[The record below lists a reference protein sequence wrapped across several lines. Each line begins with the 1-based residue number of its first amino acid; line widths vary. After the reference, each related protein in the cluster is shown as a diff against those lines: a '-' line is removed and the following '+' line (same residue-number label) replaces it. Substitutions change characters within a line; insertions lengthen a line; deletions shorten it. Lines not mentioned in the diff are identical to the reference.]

1 MNLLVTTKFDA
12 IYSRLFQGL
21 LPQQIDPKGDMNKF
35 YSDLLEL
42 DVDRT
47 LLEQKLQRLT
57 KEQCYG
63 NLKPVFNSL
72 FSSYI
77 YWARSTQTTKAIHA
91 LQSLCILIKSI
102 LSKNPTGWEVIQ
114 ILSGGAKESDGL
126 FMSLTSLVDLHLKD
140 DNIPGI
146 DYPLNLICRGEAQT
160 LTFAIAMNRH
170 LAAQMALIFICGIG
184 QMSPGAYFLR
194 IDMYPS
200 ITHFISSLEQYTLE
214 AALLLAILANYHRSD
229 ASELNLYF
237 KHIKAAEDRVVMHKI
252 CQATANSLDICVKA
266 YQEADME
273 DSQSTLMSTLGSVF
287 GRFQTHW
294 PPSTKD
300 SVVFY
305 RPIEACVS
313 LLPVY
318 ELLSNNPIFSSVL
331 TTKNG
336 SGSTGLLFTSLSLS
350 SYLLV
355 HANSTSSPR
364 SLAYANL
371 SLTWLLLL
379 STNSQVMESLTQPAT
394 SYPGPVHTCR
404 QKQPLLPNPSS
415 DQRPV
420 CALLDCCVLW
430 IRHNLNKRLEVQNHI
445 CELPCPGSRPMQ
457 KAAIVSGYVSIDKS
471 TDFQSDYY
479 WKELW
484 SCILLLLEF
493 LANKLDGLYTTG
505 GVEKLVQETIVL
517 LNICLSGCSSFLPSP
532 HAIHELIYELVH
544 GYEIIQKQA
553 ALLRTLALSSSMSIP
568 EPQTKAP
575 SQLLTSMLETV
586 GHYKTKIAL
595 VGKISA
601 TQAMQTVAREIDRD
615 GLYGVTEAQHIVLPK
630 RSNEIFGF
638 AKYGSAD
645 ILAWLSSYER

>member
-21 LPQQIDPKGDMNKF
+21 LPQQIDPKGDTNKF

-114 ILSGGAKESDGL
+114 ILSG
-126 FMSLTSLVDLHLKD
+126 VDVHLKD
-140 DNIPGI
+140 DNIP
-146 DYPLNLICRGEAQT
+146 
-160 LTFAIAMNRH
+160 AMNRH
-170 LAAQMALIFICGIG
+170 LAAQLALIFICGIG

-252 CQATANSLDICVKA
+252 CRATAYTLDICVKA

-300 SVVFY
+300 SVVVP
-305 RPIEACVS
+305 RNSNKQPIEACVS

-394 SYPGPVHTCR
+394 SYPVHTCR

-430 IRHNLNKRLEVQNHI
+430 IRHNLNKRLEVQSYIHCVWI
-445 CELPCPGSRPMQ
+445 CQHVISFLVEAGIRLN
-457 KAAIVSGYVSIDKS
+457 
-471 TDFQSDYY
+471 YY

-553 ALLRTLALSSSMSIP
+553 GLLRTLALSSSVSIP

-638 AKYGSAD
+638 ARYGSAD